1 MARSYLLIRPSELKA
16 RMKVKK
22 KPRIA
27 LLDLLRRRSMTL
39 AQFIVELGIT
49 TFSSLEIHCER
60 LGVAMPTL
68 EKFEDARGN
77 KTISSPS
84 EGVVVIEP
92 EALSDSIEVEFP
104 VAEKAIKK
112 PRRKKTEEVEAEG
125 AIESDENE

>member
-1 MARSYLLIRPSELKA
+1 MKA
-16 RMKVKK
+16 KK
-22 KPRIA
+22 NPRIA

-39 AQFIVELGIT
+39 AQFIAELGIT
-49 TFSSLEIHCER
+49 TYSSLEIHCER
-60 LGVAMPTL
+60 LGVSVPTI

-104 VAEKAIKK
+104 VAEKAVKK
-112 PRRKKTEEVEAEG
+112 PRRKKSEETEAESTV
-125 AIESDENE
+125 ESDENE